1 MITPEK
7 QRRRERMLGAGMV
20 VLGLGIAYNS
30 HHIEK
35 QGDEFQE
42 CITQQVQALT
52 TAMDARANLNEA
64 ESAATRRVIL
74 TVATSSS
81 RDEFREALAA
91 YVRVQDEIEK
101 QRRDNPVP
109 AFPDGRCQ
117 E

>member
-1 MITPEK
+1 MITPHR
-7 QRRRERMLGAGMV
+7 QRRRER
-20 VLGLGIAYNS
+20 VLGLGMAVLGVAVAYNG
-30 HHIEK
+30 HQDTK
-35 QGDEFQE
+35 QGDEFQR
-42 CITQQVQALT
+42 CITEQVQALT

-74 TVATSSS
+74 TVARSES
-81 RDEFREALAA
+81 RSEFRASLED

-109 AFPDGRCQ
+109 AFPDGKCQ